1 MKADI
6 LTKTWIAAILAIFC
20 SALWGSAFP
29 CVKIGYGLFGVDTSQ
44 PMSLILFAGIRFF
57 AAGIMVIITGSIMHK
72 KPLVP
77 KIKELPKV
85 AALSLT
91 QTILQYLFFYIGL
104 ANTSGV
110 KSSVIEGMSVFVCI
124 LISSLVFRLEKLT
137 KFKIIGCVLG
147 TAGIV
152 VINLDRSL
160 LSGFSLTGDGF
171 ILLST
176 IAYAIS
182 SVLIK
187 RFSKDTDTMMLSGW
201 QFLLAG
207 GSITLPESPLPA
219 VLMLFYLAF
228 ISACAYSIWS
238 LLLKYNPVSKI
249 AVFGFMNPV
258 CGVLLS
264 ALLLG
269 EAQQAFRLESL
280 IALVLVRAGIFIVN
294 KMGEKN

>member
-57 AAGIMVIITGSIMHK
+57 AAGIMVIITGSIIHK

-137 KFKIIGCVLG
+137 KFKLIGCVCDFLRANK
-147 TAGIV
+147 TLFQRHRHYDAQR
-152 VINLDRSL
+152 L
-160 LSGFSLTGDGF
+160 
-171 ILLST
+171 
-176 IAYAIS
+176 AIS
-182 SVLIK
+182 ARRCGHDRYRLTC
-187 RFSKDTDTMMLSGW
+187 RR
-201 QFLLAG
+201 QHN
-207 GSITLPESPLPA
+207 
-219 VLMLFYLAF
+219 
-228 ISACAYSIWS
+228 SA
-238 LLLKYNPVSKI
+238 
-249 AVFGFMNPV
+249 
-258 CGVLLS
+258 
-264 ALLLG
+264 
-269 EAQQAFRLESL
+269 
-280 IALVLVRAGIFIVN
+280 
-294 KMGEKN
+294 

>member
-182 SVLIK
+182 SVL
-187 RFSKDTDTMMLSGW
+187 L
-201 QFLLAG
+201 
-207 GSITLPESPLPA
+207 
-219 VLMLFYLAF
+219 
-228 ISACAYSIWS
+228 
-238 LLLKYNPVSKI
+238 
-249 AVFGFMNPV
+249 
-258 CGVLLS
+258 
-264 ALLLG
+264 
-269 EAQQAFRLESL
+269 SL
-280 IALVLVRAGIFIVN
+280 IHI
-294 KMGEKN
+294 

>member
-44 PMSLILFAGIRFF
+44 PMSLILLRGYVFHSRNYGYYNRKHNAQ
-57 AAGIMVIITGSIMHK
+57 

-77 KIKELPKV
+77 KIKELPRV

-201 QFLLAG
+201 QFLLGGAVMTVIGLLAG

-219 VLMLFYLAF
+219 VLMLFTLRLF
-228 ISACAYSIWS
+228 PLVPTRSGAC
-238 LLLKYNPVSKI
+238 
-249 AVFGFMNPV
+249 F
-258 CGVLLS
+258 
-264 ALLLG
+264 
-269 EAQQAFRLESL
+269 
-280 IALVLVRAGIFIVN
+280 
-294 KMGEKN
+294 

>member
-201 QFLLAG
+201 QFLLG
-207 GSITLPESPLPA
+207 GHDRYRITCRRQHNSARIAPACRTDAFLPCVYFRLRLLDLEPA
-219 VLMLFYLAF
+219 VKVQPR
-228 ISACAYSIWS
+228 IENRC
-238 LLLKYNPVSKI
+238 
-249 AVFGFMNPV
+249 
-258 CGVLLS
+258 
-264 ALLLG
+264 
-269 EAQQAFRLESL
+269 FRLYEPGLRCASFC
-280 IALVLVRAGIFIVN
+280 ASARRGTAGIPP
-294 KMGEKN
+294 

>member
-1 MKADI
+1 MKVDI

-72 KPLVP
+72 KLLVP

-187 RFSKDTDTMMLSGW
+187 RFSIDTDTMMLSGW
-201 QFLLAG
+201 QFLLG
-207 GSITLPESPLPA
+207 GAVMTVIGLPA

-238 LLLKYNPVSKI
+238 LLLKYNPISKI

-280 IALVLVRAGIFIVN
+280 IALVLVSAGIFIVN